1 MNVSRRLLII
11 LGTMIVCQ
19 SDVLFAQDPKGVI
32 ELAEQTLAM
41 VQKSTP
47 LPEQQQKLHVAIAAY
62 RVASSP
68 EKLNNI
74 RQLRREILFCHPAL
88 KFDDLLFNLQVF
100 KLVKGYPNLGQTFD
114 GHMVDSYLGGNH
126 AAPVPGIV
134 LLRDWKKNPKIDYL
148 TRDRMPAGA
157 TFHPD
162 LSFDGKRVV
171 FSFFPETG
179 KVTDKNYFI
188 WEMGIDGKGLRQV
201 TGTKNDPMTR
211 RFERKTLFIEDFDP
225 CYLPDGGFAFV
236 STRVMT
242 TCRCVNDARYNPAF
256 VLHRCDVDGE
266 NLRALSYGELNEYD
280 PTVMPDGR
288 LVYTRWEYV
297 QRNLQMLHG
306 LWSINTDGTSTQ
318 HVYGNNTI
326 DPNLI
331 NQARPIPESK
341 KLIATAN
348 AHHGM
353 ANGTLILV
361 DTEKG
366 EDGLK
371 PLTMVT
377 PEIAFPE
384 RQSPSFFSKNVEW
397 KPDANG
403 IYPFGIPYNLNDQP
417 EKAAMPNDRRLRT
430 AIMPYPLTEQLFL
443 VSGKE
448 KSDVPFSI
456 WLVDT
461 LGGRELIYKDEKF
474 DACSPLPVQARPIPP
489 TRVQA
494 IVPGKNVGIFSVHD
508 VYQNRF
514 DMQGIIKRGT
524 VKAIRIL
531 EILDQASQKH
541 NPNSK
546 YIFELPRRVLG
557 TVPVD
562 EKGSATFYAP
572 CEKTL
577 QFQLLDA
584 KGMAVMT
591 MRTAVY
597 LQPGEKASCI
607 GCHEPKGNSS
617 SPVEGSSANRKVH
630 PITPPAWNTYP
641 DGFSFSRSV
650 QPVLDRHCIGCHGLN
665 AEKKSFSLLSV
676 SSNHVY
682 NVVSKNDPYVV
693 LTWPGSKKVKASEAY
708 HNLITRTNLVSM
720 IPYMGE
726 NVTSKPYD
734 FYAHAGRLVQMLEKG
749 HNNVKLTPLEMEQLI
764 TWLDLNAPFA
774 GDYSFN
780 RAEDRRVDI
789 SKIQALRTSL
799 LTVIKRDW
807 GTQPMEALINIAD
820 PEQSRALLAPLAVEA
835 GGWGQAPVI
844 FKDRKDP
851 AFIAWRQQIL
861 ACIQPLPFQD
871 VNGTCG
877 RGSSKGCQCGAC
889 WVREQIDLKEAIRK

>member
-1 MNVSRRLLII
+1 MKRSFII
-11 LGTMIVCQ
+11 L
-19 SDVLFAQDPKGVI
+19 SVLAVSQCASLVAQDTKDVI
-32 ELAEQTLAM
+32 ALAEQTLAL

-47 LPEQQQKLHVAIAAY
+47 LPEQQQKLQAAIEAY
-62 RVASSP
+62 RAAPSS
-68 EKLNNI
+68 EKLNAI
-74 RQLRREILFCHPAL
+74 RQLRRETLLCHPAL

-100 KLVKGYPNLGQTFD
+100 KLVKGYPHLGQTFD
-114 GHMVDSYLGGNH
+114 GHMVDSYLGANH
-126 AAPVPGIV
+126 AAPVPGVV
-134 LLRDWKKNPKIDYL
+134 LLKDWKTKPKLDYL
-148 TRDRMPAGA
+148 TRDRLPAGA

-162 LSFDGKRVV
+162 LSFDGKRVA
-171 FSFFPETG
+171 FSYFPETG

-188 WEMGIDGKGLRQV
+188 WEIGLDGKGLRKV
-201 TGTKNDPMTR
+201 TGTPRDPMTR
-211 RFERKTLFIEDFDP
+211 RFGRKTLFIEDYDP
-225 CYLPDGGFAFV
+225 CYLPDGGFAFT

-256 VLHRCDVDGE
+256 VLHRCDADGG

-306 LWSINTDGTSTQ
+306 LWSINTDGTGTQ

-331 NQARPIPESK
+331 NQGRPIPGSQ
-341 KLIATAN
+341 KLVATAN

-353 ANGTLILV
+353 VNGTIILV

-377 PEIAFPE
+377 PEIPFPE
-384 RQSPSFFSKNVEW
+384 RQSATFFSKNVEW

-403 IYPFGIPYNLNDQP
+403 VYPFGIPYNLNDQP
-417 EKAAMPNDRRLRT
+417 EKAAMPLDRRLRT
-430 AIMPYPLTEQLFL
+430 AIMAYPLTEQLFL

-448 KSDVPFSI
+448 KMDDPFSI

-461 LGGRELIYKDEKF
+461 LGGRELIFKDEKF
-474 DACSPLPVQARPIPP
+474 DACSPLPVQPRPIPA

-494 IVPGKNVGIFSVHD
+494 IVPGKKVGIFSVHD

-514 DMQGIIKRGT
+514 DMQGAIKRGT
-524 VKAIRIL
+524 IKAIRVL

-597 LQPGEKASCI
+597 LQPGEVASCI

-630 PITPPAWNTYP
+630 PITPPVWNTYQ

-650 QPVLDRHCIGCHGLN
+650 QPILDRHCIGCHGLN
-665 AEKKSFSLLSV
+665 TEKKQFSLLSV
-676 SSNHVY
+676 PSNHVY
-682 NVVSKNDPYVV
+682 TVVSKGDPNVV
-693 LTWPGSKKVKASEAY
+693 LTWPGAKKVKASEAY
-708 HNLITRTNLVSM
+708 HNLIAIPKLVST

-749 HNNVKLTPLEMEQLI
+749 HSHVKLTPLEMEQLI

-780 RAEDRRVDI
+780 RAEDRHVNVP
-789 SKIQALRTSL
+789 KIQALRAAL
-799 LTVIKRDW
+799 PGVIKRDW
-807 GTQPMEALINIAD
+807 GTQPTEALINFAA
-820 PEQSRALLAPLAVEA
+820 PEQSRALLAPLAIEA
-835 GGWGQAPVI
+835 GGWGQSPVV

-851 AFIAWRQQIL
+851 AFMAWRQQIL
-861 ACIQPLPFQD
+861 ACIEPLEFQD

-889 WVREQIDLKEAIRK
+889 WVREQIDLKEKISK

>member
-1 MNVSRRLLII
+1 MKRSILI
-11 LGTMIVCQ
+11 LGLLAVSQ
-19 SDVLFAQDPKGVI
+19 SSLLVAQDTKGVI
-32 ELAEQTLAM
+32 ALAEQTLAL

-47 LPEQQQKLHVAIAAY
+47 LPAQQQKLQTLIDAY
-62 RVASSP
+62 RATPSP
-68 EKLNNI
+68 EKLNEI
-74 RQLRREILFCHPAL
+74 RQVRREIILCHPAL

-100 KLVKGYPNLGQTFD
+100 RLVKGYPNLGQTFD
-114 GHMVDSYLGGNH
+114 GHMVDSYLGANH
-126 AAPVPGIV
+126 TAPVPGVVV
-134 LLRDWKKNPKIDYL
+134 LKDWKKNPKLDYL

-162 LSFDGKRVV
+162 LSFDGKRVA

-179 KVTDKNYFI
+179 KVTDKNYLI
-188 WEMGIDGKGLRQV
+188 WEIGIDGNGLRQV
-201 TGTKNDPMTR
+201 TGTTRDPMTR
-211 RFERKTLFIEDFDP
+211 RFGRKTQFIEDFDP
-225 CYLPDGGFAFV
+225 CYLPDGGFAFT

-256 VLHRCDVDGE
+256 VLHRCDADGG

-306 LWSINTDGTSTQ
+306 LWSINTDGTGTQ

-377 PEIAFPE
+377 PEIPFPE
-384 RQSPSFFSKNVEW
+384 QQSGSFFTKNVEW

-403 IYPFGIPYNLNDQP
+403 VYPFGIPYNLKDQP
-417 EKAAMPNDRRLRT
+417 EKATMPADRRLRT
-430 AIMPYPLTEQLFL
+430 AIMAYPLTEQLFF

-448 KSDVPFSI
+448 KSDEPFSI

-461 LGGRELIYKDEKF
+461 LGGRELIFKDEKF
-474 DACSPLPVQARPIPP
+474 DACSPLPVQPRPIPA

-494 IVPGKNVGIFSVHD
+494 IVPGKKVGIFSVHD

-514 DMQGIIKRGT
+514 DLQGVIKRGT

-531 EILDQASQKH
+531 EILDQASQKY

-591 MRTAVY
+591 MRTEVY

-617 SPVEGSSANRKVH
+617 SPVEGSSANRQVH
-630 PITPPAWNTYP
+630 SITPPAWNTYQ

-650 QPVLDRHCIGCHGLN
+650 QPILDRHCIGCHGLN
-665 AEKKSFSLLSV
+665 AETKKFSLLSV
-676 SSNHVY
+676 PSNHVY
-682 NVVSKNDPYVV
+682 TVVSKGDPNVV
-693 LTWPGSKKVKASEAY
+693 LTWPNAKKVRASEAY
-708 HNLITRTNLVSM
+708 HNLLAIPKLVSL

-734 FYAHAGRLVQMLEKG
+734 FYAYAGRLIQMLDKG
-749 HNNVKLTPLEMEQLI
+749 HKGVTLTPLEREQLV

-780 RAEDRRVDI
+780 RAEDRQMI
-789 SKIQALRTSL
+789 ASQIQALRTAL
-799 LTVIKRDW
+799 PAVIKRDW
-807 GTQPMEALINIAD
+807 GKQPIEALINSAD
-820 PEQSRALLAPLAVEA
+820 PEQSRALLAPLAIEA
-835 GGWGQAPVI
+835 GGWGQSPVI

-861 ACIQPLPFQD
+861 ACIEPLPFQD

-877 RGSSKGCQCGAC
+877 RGSLKGCQCGAC
-889 WVREQIDLKEAIRK
+889 WVREQIDLKEGVRK